1 KAYFF
6 RLARTYR
13 MTPAARASSGLG
25 VNIVHDV
32 IIVRFAGNDY
42 RVDTTRHVVEFE
54 HMARLPR
61 DVVIGARIIAGNAKT
76 ADDLT
81 VGSVEGKTTAK
92 DVNTAGAAADQKVTG
107 GAILSPPYTASGL
120 MGFVS
125 SSPNSVPPGCTA
137 E

>member
-1 KAYFF
+1 
-6 RLARTYR
+6 

-61 DVVIGARIIAGNAKT
+61 DVVIGARVIAGNPKT
-76 ADDLT
+76 ADDPT
-81 VGSVEGKTTAK
+81 VGSVEGKATAK
-92 DVNTAGAAADQKVTG
+92 TLIPPGRRPIKKSREVPYCLG
-107 GAILSPPYTASGL
+107 SPPYTASGL

-125 SSPNSVPPGCTA
+125 S
-137 E
+137 